1 MTLATVYNQQETP
14 QKKKEKKKKEK
25 KTERQPHSLHAT
37 PISVPGKKSSVTRTV
52 SNSSPLALWAVEK
65 MMSAGRKETT

>member
-1 MTLATVYNQQETP
+1 MTLATVYNQQETA
-14 QKKKEKKKKEK
+14 QKKKK